1 MAIAPDQRV
10 GRAVV
15 RERGIDGA
23 GNFRRSTLGQRLAE
37 LHAPLIEGVDVP
49 DRALHEHA
57 VLVERDERAERVWR
71 KPLAKDGVAGTI
83 AFESAMWNQVVGR
96 SLGLHFIG
104 GLSER
109 QRL

>member
-23 GNFRRSTLGQRLAE
+23 GNFRRRTLGQRLAE

-57 VLVERDERAERVWR
+57 VLVECDQRAERVR
-71 KPLAKDGVAGTI
+71 REPLAKDGVAWPI
-83 AFESAMWNQVVGR
+83 ALEAAMWNQVVGC
-96 SLGLHFIG
+96 SLGLHFLG

-109 QRL
+109 